1 MLRFLRRNRVWN
13 AMLQTRRPSSGRE
26 FWALFLGC
34 FGLHGRNPDEHALFV
49 AKLRLA
55 LSHNLKITCQ

>member
-1 MLRFLRRNRVWN
+1 
-13 AMLQTRRPSSGRE
+13 LQTRRPSLGRE